1 MCVHPVVS
9 SILGVPASSCPRLFD
24 PTTRS
29 PYDKRPS
36 TGPIDNAMTPPAC
49 LKRRSPAACIY
60 CCMCLLRPLHFR
72 GVRPCIDSCSRL
84 GALDFLDHFL
94 ALHALGRVLGFL
106 SRFRKEIKKTVLKRL
121 GLFVTAPMRHGGLPS
136 PLGKLDLL
144 AHSILSAHGSL
155 RARASTRLPLQC
167 TASLMVPN
175 ARGPVPV
182 AAPRKA
188 RPPEKQWFRPPL
200 LLAPTLW

>member
-1 MCVHPVVS
+1 
-9 SILGVPASSCPRLFD
+9 
-24 PTTRS
+24 
-29 PYDKRPS
+29 
-36 TGPIDNAMTPPAC
+36 
-49 LKRRSPAACIY
+49 
-60 CCMCLLRPLHFR
+60 MCLLRPLHFR

-144 AHSILSAHGSL
+144 AHSIICSWKLTSACAYERVHRRACHSNVRQALWFQTLVDQFRWRPRGRQGLLRNNGSARRCYWPRPCGRLADVVADCGIVL
-155 RARASTRLPLQC
+155 RSITQITHAARRESVFKKSASTNPYFSYENRAL
-167 TASLMVPN
+167 
-175 ARGPVPV
+175 
-182 AAPRKA
+182 K
-188 RPPEKQWFRPPL
+188 KQ
-200 LLAPTLW
+200 